1 VAVTEHPEGALHT
14 GSIVD
19 DLATASGPLQVVVV
33 SPARTVFEGAA
44 SHLRIETV
52 RGSMGVWP
60 RHADIVAALGV
71 GPMVI
76 HSVASKGAE
85 NYAVWG
91 GFLKVGGN
99 KCTVLVDRAAKA
111 DEVDSEAV
119 RKELDEVIAD
129 LAHPRTDD
137 EFRDLLDKR
146 RWCEARL
153 RIAR

>member
-14 GSIVD
+14 GSIAD
-19 DLATASGPLQVVVV
+19 DLATAAAPLLVKVV
-33 SPARTVFEGAA
+33 SPARTVFDGVA
-44 SHLRIETV
+44 SHLRIETI

-76 HSVASKGAE
+76 QVPGRQAE
-85 NYAVWG
+85 QYAVWG

-99 KCTVLVDRAAKA
+99 KCTVLVDRAARA
-111 DEVDSEAV
+111 DEVDAEAV
-119 RKELDEVIAD
+119 RQELDAVIAD
-129 LAHPRTDD
+129 LAHPATDE
-137 EFRDLLDKR
+137 EFCALLDKR
-146 RWCEARL
+146 RWCESRL

>member
-1 VAVTEHPEGALHT
+1 MAVTEHPEGALHT
-14 GSIVD
+14 GNISD
-19 DLATASGPLQVVVV
+19 DLATAAGPLQVVVV

-44 SHLRIETV
+44 SHLRIETI

-76 HSVASKGAE
+76 QVPGKEAE

-111 DEVDSEAV
+111 DEVDAEAI
-119 RKELDEVIAD
+119 RKELGEVIAE
-129 LAHPRTDD
+129 LAHPGTDD
-137 EFRDLLDKR
+137 EFRELLDKR